1 MKRFLD
7 WVQSVAIT
15 LGAPGLFLIAFLDSS
30 FLSFPEVADLLLV
43 LMVIPLPAPADVIGD
58 EPIWHGDK
66 VVGWVTSGGY
76 AHYVDKSL
84 AQGYV
89 PKEIANDLGK
99 GSFAIEIMGELR
111 KATIIVD
118 PLFDPE
124 GKRMRA

>member
-1 MKRFLD
+1 MLQFFLD
-7 WVQSVAIT
+7 
-15 LGAPGLFLIAFLDSS
+15 
-30 FLSFPEVADLLLV
+30 V
-43 LMVIPLPAPADVIGD
+43 LGD

-66 VVGWVTSGGY
+66 VIGWVTSGGY

-124 GKRMRA
+124 GKRMRG